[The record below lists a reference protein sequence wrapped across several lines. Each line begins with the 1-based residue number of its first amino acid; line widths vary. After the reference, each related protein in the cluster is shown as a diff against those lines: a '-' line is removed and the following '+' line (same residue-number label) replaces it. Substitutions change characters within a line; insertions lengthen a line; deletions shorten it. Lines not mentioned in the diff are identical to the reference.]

1 MYLKVLV
8 RCLAP
13 KFSLYGAKTHSESVQ
28 SLPCLLRRG
37 QLLCWLVSGILW
49 YKMWGTKRLETAEKW
64 AQRVQLVYLTRIER
78 HGVGGGDMKLS
89 AVWGQRHLLG
99 FVLGTLRNAELGRQE
114 RDFRN
119 ITRG

>member
-1 MYLKVLV
+1 M
-8 RCLAP
+8 
-13 KFSLYGAKTHSESVQ
+13 
-28 SLPCLLRRG
+28 
-37 QLLCWLVSGILW
+37 CWLVSGILW

-78 HGVGGGDMKLS
+78 HGDMKLS
-89 AVWGQRHLLG
+89 AVWGQRRLLG